1 MCKDD
6 RPKFRLGR
14 EEKWGETLTLLRSGF
29 SWGEICQILGVS
41 IPTLHRWADT
51 SAFKSEYELRGGI
64 VIGDGEEKRKVLRP
78 KRDPNAEEPSEVLP
92 IKLKYAVKKLLADA
106 EISEMKAI
114 CDALE
119 SGNLPSDPEV
129 RKHFDNAADRG
140 GFRRT
145 RDLFEDLVERASKYS
160 PPPTHQ

>member
-1 MCKDD
+1 MCKDDRD

-78 KRDPNAEEPSEVLP
+78 KRDPNAEDPPEVGL

-106 EISEMKAI
+106 TISEMEAI
-114 CDALE
+114 CDAIF
-119 SGNLPSDPEV
+119 SKNLPSDQAA
-129 RKHFDNAADRG
+129 RAKFDGAADRV
-140 GFRRT
+140 FLRT
-145 RDLFEDLVERASKYS
+145 RELFEALVERASNY
-160 PPPTHQ
+160 